1 MFLLLF
7 NNNRVVRQVDQVSE
21 SKVMELVK
29 TRPSLCGRATRDK
42 RVARLRHSPSTLK
55 GLMQSAK
62 RTEHNKT

>member
-7 NNNRVVRQVDQVSE
+7 NNNRVVRQIDQVSE

-29 TRPSLCGRATRDK
+29 TRLCGRATRDK

-62 RTEHNKT
+62 RTEHNKA